1 MNSTPSVAA
10 RLAPILG
17 LLLASPAF
25 PVAAQN
31 TGINALIKVSE
42 LKSQQAQTPAVPQHN
57 AQQKLQLQRAH
68 NMRSKLLKGLEPV
81 NEISPAMQKLG
92 EKLRELGQLQRS
104 QPKNKKQLHRL
115 ARAAI
120 AELSRLQNSARK
132 AQKGFQSAEQQ
143 VPAAG
148 GAAAASKL
156 QKQLHALRRDLE
168 AQDKMGNFEIQRLMS
183 QYNQSEQLAS
193 SVQKKK
199 DDTSNAI
206 IGKI

>member
-1 MNSTPSVAA
+1 MIKTPSIAA
-10 RLAPILG
+10 RLVPVLG
-17 LLLASPAF
+17 LLLASSAF
-25 PVAAQN
+25 QVAAQN
-31 TGINALIKVSE
+31 SGINALTKVSE
-42 LKSQQAQTPAVPQHN
+42 LKAEQAQTPAVPQHS
-57 AQQKLQLQRAH
+57 AQQKLQLQRDR
-68 NMRSKLLKGLEPV
+68 NMRNKLLKGLEPV
-81 NEISPAMQKLG
+81 NEITPAMQKLG
-92 EKLRELGQLQRS
+92 EQLRKLGQLQRS

-148 GAAAASKL
+148 GAAAAGKL
-156 QKQLHALRRDLE
+156 VKQLRALRRDLE
-168 AQDKMGNFEIQRLMS
+168 AQDRMGNFEIQRLMS

-199 DDTSNAI
+199 DDTNNAI